1 MQWFRI
7 YAEFATDP
15 VVQCLSFDD
24 QRHFVII
31 LCLKCSGVLDRKFG
45 NAAGRVTMLKRA
57 IGLDAKAFDEAR
69 NRLAEAGLINEE
81 WQPINWNKRQ
91 FVSDHDPTAAE
102 RKRKQRDRERH
113 GNVTRESRPV
123 RVRYRYRVR

>member
-1 MQWFRI
+1 
-7 YAEFATDP
+7 
-15 VVQCLSFDD
+15 
-24 QRHFVII
+24 
-31 LCLKCSGVLDRKFG
+31 
-45 NAAGRVTMLKRA
+45 MLKRA

-113 GNVTRESRPV
+113 GNVTRESRPSESDTDTESDKNV
-123 RVRYRYRVR
+123 DPLPLRSKSIRQSSSLSPKSPDGLKTVSRDKSGPAHVADILANIGVSP